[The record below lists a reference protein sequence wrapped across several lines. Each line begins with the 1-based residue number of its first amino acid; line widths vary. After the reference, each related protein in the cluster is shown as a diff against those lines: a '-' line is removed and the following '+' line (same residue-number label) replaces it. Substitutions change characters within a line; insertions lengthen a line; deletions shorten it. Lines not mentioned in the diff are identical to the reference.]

1 MAYFYNKINICLMN
15 EIQAEN
21 YSVFFAENGFKKLTQ
36 ILAGGGY
43 SKIFILT
50 DTNTTEYCLPYF
62 LQRLET
68 TLSFEIVEIEDGE
81 INKTIETCFE
91 VWSVLSEYEAD
102 RKAVFISLGGGVVTD
117 LGGFVAATYKR
128 GIDFISV
135 PTTLLAMVDASV
147 GGKTGV
153 DLGGLKNQVGLFV
166 NPQMVLVD
174 VNFLETLPGNEMRS
188 GLAEMYKHGLIADIS
203 YWNQLKDLSNFTT
216 ADLELLIYH
225 SINLK
230 NEIVLQDPKEKNE
243 RKKLNFGHTLGHAIE
258 TYHLNNDVLPTL
270 LHGEAVAIGMIL
282 EANIS
287 LQKGYISDLFYNEIK
302 LVLHNVFSQIQ
313 LSEKDIEE
321 CLRLLVH
328 DKKNELGCVNFTLLE
343 ENGRA
348 VINQEVSTESIIN
361 AFADYLS

>member
-1 MAYFYNKINICLMN
+1 MN

-21 YSVFFAENGFKKLTQ
+21 YSVFFAEHGFQNLSQ
-36 ILAGGGY
+36 ILANGGY

-50 DTNTTEYCLPYF
+50 DSNTTEYCLPYF

-68 TLSFEIVEIEDGE
+68 TLAFEIIEIEDGE
-81 INKTIETCFE
+81 VNKTIETCFE

-102 RKAVFISLGGGVVTD
+102 RKAIFISLGGGVVTD

-153 DLGGLKNQVGLFV
+153 DLGGLKNQVGLFA

-174 VNFLETLPGNEMRS
+174 ANFLETLPGNEMRS

-216 ADLELLIYH
+216 NDLELLIYH
-225 SINLK
+225 SVQLK
-230 NEIVLQDPKEKNE
+230 NEIVLQDPKEKNI

-258 TYHLNNDVLPTL
+258 SYHLNNDELPTL

-282 EANIS
+282 ESNLS
-287 LQKGYISDLFYNEIK
+287 LQKGYISELFYNEIK
-302 LVLHNVFSQIQ
+302 TVLNAVFPQIL
-313 LSEKDIEE
+313 LSEKDIEA
-321 CLRLLVH
+321 CLQLLVH
-328 DKKNELGCVNFTLLE
+328 DKKNELGCVNFTLIK
-343 ENGRA
+343 ENGVA
-348 VINQEVSTESIIN
+348 VINEEVTTEMIIN
-361 AFADYLS
+361 AFTDYLR

>member
-1 MAYFYNKINICLMN
+1 MI
-15 EIQAEN
+15 EIKAEN
-21 YSVFFAENGFKKLTQ
+21 YSVSFGEQGFKNLTS
-36 ILAGGGY
+36 ILSNGSY

-68 TLSFEIVEIEDGE
+68 TLPFEIIEIEDGE
-81 INKTIETCFE
+81 ANKNIETCFD
-91 VWSVLSEYEAD
+91 VWSVLSEFEAD
-102 RKAVFISLGGGVVTD
+102 RKCIFISLGGGVVTD

-128 GIDFISV
+128 GVDFISI

-153 DLGGLKNQVGLFV
+153 DLAGLKNQIGLFA
-166 NPQMVLVD
+166 NPQMVLID

-216 ADLELLIYH
+216 NDLELLIYH
-225 SINLK
+225 SVQLK
-230 NEIVLQDPKEKNE
+230 NEIVLLDPKEKNI

-258 TYHLNNDVLPTL
+258 SYHLNNENITTL
-270 LHGEAVAIGMIL
+270 LHGEAVAVGMIL

-287 LQKGYISDLFYNEIK
+287 LQKGFISEMYYNEIK
-302 LVLHNVFSQIQ
+302 HVLNDIFPVIE

-328 DKKNELGCVNFTLLE
+328 DKKNELGCINFTLIK
-343 ENGRA
+343 ENGEA
-348 VINQEVSTESIIN
+348 IINEEVSTEMIIN
-361 AFADYLS
+361 AFTDYLS

>member
-1 MAYFYNKINICLMN
+1 MN

-21 YSVFFAENGFKKLTQ
+21 YSIFFSENGFEKLNQ
-36 ILAGGGY
+36 ILVTNGY

-50 DTNTTEYCLPYF
+50 DSNTTEYCLPYF

-68 TLSFEIVEIEDGE
+68 NLLFEIIEIEDGE
-81 INKTIETCFE
+81 TNKTIETCFE

-102 RKAVFISLGGGVVTD
+102 RKALFISLGGGVVTD

-128 GIDFISV
+128 GIDFVSI

-153 DLGGLKNQVGLFV
+153 DLGGLKNQIGLFA

-216 ADLELLIYH
+216 NDLELLIYH
-225 SINLK
+225 SITIK
-230 NEIVLQDPKEKNE
+230 NNIVLEDPKEKNI

-258 TYHLNNDVLPTL
+258 SYHLNNDEIPTL

-282 EANIS
+282 ESNLS
-287 LQKGYISDLFYNEIK
+287 KQKGYISDIFYNEIVSI
-302 LVLHNVFSQIQ
+302 LNDVFPKIQ

-328 DKKNELGCVNFTLLE
+328 DKKNESGCVNFTLIK
-343 ENGRA
+343 ENGEA
-348 VINQEVSTESIIN
+348 LINQEVSTEMIIN
-361 AFADYLS
+361 AFAEYLS

>member
-1 MAYFYNKINICLMN
+1 MI

-21 YSVFFAENGFKKLTQ
+21 YSVSFGEQGFKNLTS
-36 ILAGGGY
+36 ILLNGSY

-50 DTNTTEYCLPYF
+50 DNNTTEYCLPYF
-62 LQRLET
+62 LKRLET
-68 TLSFEIVEIEDGE
+68 TLPFEIIEIEDGE
-81 INKTIETCFE
+81 ANKNIETCFE
-91 VWSVLSEYEAD
+91 VWSVLSEFEAD
-102 RKAVFISLGGGVVTD
+102 RKCIFISLGGGVVTD

-128 GIDFISV
+128 GVDFISI

-147 GGKTGV
+147 GGKTGI
-153 DLGGLKNQVGLFV
+153 DLAGLKNQIGLFA
-166 NPQMVLVD
+166 NPQMVLID

-216 ADLELLIYH
+216 NDLELLIYH
-225 SINLK
+225 SVQLK
-230 NEIVLQDPKEKNE
+230 NEIVLLDPKEKNI

-258 TYHLNNDVLPTL
+258 SYHLNNENITTL
-270 LHGEAVAIGMIL
+270 LHGEAVAVGMIL

-287 LQKGYISDLFYNEIK
+287 LQKGFISEMYYNEIK
-302 LVLHNVFSQIQ
+302 LVLNDIFPVIE

-328 DKKNELGCVNFTLLE
+328 DKKNELGCINFTLIK
-343 ENGRA
+343 ENGEA
-348 VINQEVSTESIIN
+348 IINEEVSTEMIIN
-361 AFADYLS
+361 AFTDYLS

>member
-1 MAYFYNKINICLMN
+1 MN

-21 YSVFFAENGFKKLTQ
+21 YSVFFAEKGFENLSL
-36 ILAGGGY
+36 ILANGGY

-50 DTNTTEYCLPYF
+50 DSNTSEFCLPYF

-68 TLSFEIVEIEDGE
+68 TLAFEIIEIEDGE
-81 INKTIETCFE
+81 VNKTIETCFE

-102 RKAVFISLGGGVVTD
+102 RKAMFISLGGGVVTD

-203 YWNQLKDLSNFTT
+203 YWNRLKDLSNFTT
-216 ADLELLIYH
+216 NDLELLIYH
-225 SINLK
+225 SITIK
-230 NEIVLQDPKEKNE
+230 NNIVLEDPKEKNV

-258 TYHLNNDVLPTL
+258 SYHLNNDEISTL
-270 LHGEAVAIGMIL
+270 LHGEAVAIGMVL
-282 EANIS
+282 ESNLS
-287 LQKGYISDLFYNEIK
+287 LQKGYISELFYNEIK
-302 LVLHNVFSQIQ
+302 AVLNAIFPQIQ
-313 LSEKDIEE
+313 LSEKDIYE

-328 DKKNELGCVNFTLLE
+328 DKKNELGCVNFTLIK
-343 ENGRA
+343 ENGEA
-348 VINQEVSTESIIN
+348 IINEEVSTEMIIN
-361 AFADYLS
+361 AFTEYLS

>member
-1 MAYFYNKINICLMN
+1 MN

-21 YSVFFAENGFKKLTQ
+21 YSVSFGEQGFKN
-36 ILAGGGY
+36 LASVLVNGGY

-68 TLSFEIVEIEDGE
+68 TLPFEIIEIEDGE
-81 INKTIETCFE
+81 VNKTIETCFE

-102 RKAVFISLGGGVVTD
+102 RKCIFISLGGGVVTD
-117 LGGFVAATYKR
+117 LGGFVASTYKR
-128 GIDFISV
+128 GVDFISI
-135 PTTLLAMVDASV
+135 PTTLLSMVDASI

-153 DLGGLKNQVGLFV
+153 DLGGLKNQVGLFA

-216 ADLELLIYH
+216 NDLELLIYH

-230 NEIVLQDPKEKNE
+230 NEIVLQDPKEKNI

-258 TYHLNNDVLPTL
+258 TYHLNNETVTTL
-270 LHGEAVAIGMIL
+270 LHGEAIAVGMVL
-282 EANIS
+282 EANLS
-287 LQKGYISDLFYNEIK
+287 LQKGYISELFYNEIK
-302 LVLHNVFSQIQ
+302 EVLNSIFPTIQ

-328 DKKNELGCVNFTLLE
+328 DKKNELGCINFTLLK
-343 ENGRA
+343 ENGDA
-348 VINQEVSTESIIN
+348 LINEEVSTEMIIA
-361 AFADYLS
+361 AFIDYLS

>member
-1 MAYFYNKINICLMN
+1 MN

-21 YSVFFAENGFKKLTQ
+21 YSIFFSENGFEKLNQ
-36 ILAGGGY
+36 ILVTNGY

-50 DTNTTEYCLPYF
+50 DSNTTEYCLPYF

-68 TLSFEIVEIEDGE
+68 NLLFEIIEIEDGE
-81 INKTIETCFE
+81 TNKTIETCFE

-102 RKAVFISLGGGVVTD
+102 RKALFISLGGGVVTD

-128 GIDFISV
+128 GIDFVSI

-153 DLGGLKNQVGLFV
+153 DLGGLKNQIGLFA

-216 ADLELLIYH
+216 NDLELLIYH
-225 SINLK
+225 SITIK
-230 NEIVLQDPKEKNE
+230 NNIVLEDPKEKNV

-258 TYHLNNDVLPTL
+258 SYHLNNDEIPTL

-282 EANIS
+282 ESNLS
-287 LQKGYISDLFYNEIK
+287 KQKGYISDIFYNEIVSI
-302 LVLHNVFSQIQ
+302 LNDVFPKIQ

-328 DKKNELGCVNFTLLE
+328 DKKNESGCVNFTLIK
-343 ENGRA
+343 ENGEA
-348 VINQEVSTESIIN
+348 IINQEVLTEMIIN
-361 AFADYLS
+361 AFAEYLS

>member
-1 MAYFYNKINICLMN
+1 MN

-21 YSVFFAENGFKKLTQ
+21 YSIFFSENGFEKLNQ
-36 ILAGGGY
+36 ILVTNGY

-50 DTNTTEYCLPYF
+50 DSNTTEYCLPYF

-68 TLSFEIVEIEDGE
+68 NLLFEIIEIEDGE
-81 INKTIETCFE
+81 TNKTIETCFE

-102 RKAVFISLGGGVVTD
+102 RKALFISLGGGVVTD

-128 GIDFISV
+128 GIDFVSI

-153 DLGGLKNQVGLFV
+153 DLGGLKNQIGLFA

-216 ADLELLIYH
+216 NDLELLIYH
-225 SINLK
+225 SITIK
-230 NEIVLQDPKEKNE
+230 NNIVLEDPKEKNI

-258 TYHLNNDVLPTL
+258 SYHLNNDEIPTL

-282 EANIS
+282 ESNLS
-287 LQKGYISDLFYNEIK
+287 KQKGYISDIFYNEIVSI
-302 LVLHNVFSQIQ
+302 LNDVFPKIQ

-328 DKKNELGCVNFTLLE
+328 DKKNESGCVNFTLIK
-343 ENGRA
+343 ENGEA
-348 VINQEVSTESIIN
+348 IINQEVLTEMIIN
-361 AFADYLS
+361 AFAEYLS

>member
-1 MAYFYNKINICLMN
+1 MN

-21 YSVFFAENGFKKLTQ
+21 YSVIFGEQGFKN
-36 ILAGGGY
+36 LASVLENGGY

-50 DTNTTEYCLPYF
+50 DSNTTEYCLPFF

-68 TLSFEIVEIEDGE
+68 TLAFEIIEIEDGE
-81 INKTIETCFE
+81 VNKTIETCFE

-153 DLGGLKNQVGLFV
+153 DLGGLKNQVGLFA

-174 VNFLETLPGNEMRS
+174 VNFLETLPANEMRS

-216 ADLELLIYH
+216 NDLELLIYH
-225 SINLK
+225 SITIK
-230 NEIVLQDPKEKNE
+230 NNIVLEDPKEKNI

-258 TYHLNNDVLPTL
+258 SYHLKNDEIPTL

-282 EANIS
+282 EANLS
-287 LQKGYISDLFYNEIK
+287 LQKGYISELFYNEIK
-302 LVLHNVFSQIQ
+302 NVLNGVFPLIQ

-328 DKKNELGCVNFTLLE
+328 DKKNESGCVNFTLIK
-343 ENGRA
+343 ENGEA
-348 VINQEVSTESIIN
+348 IINEEVSTEMIIS
-361 AFADYLS
+361 AFTEYLS

>member
-1 MAYFYNKINICLMN
+1 MN

-21 YSVFFAENGFKKLTQ
+21 YSVFFAEKGFENLSQ
-36 ILAGGGY
+36 FLVNGGY

-50 DTNTTEYCLPYF
+50 DSNTTEYCLPYF
-62 LQRLET
+62 LQKLET
-68 TLSFEIVEIEDGE
+68 TLAFEIIEIEDGE
-81 INKTIETCFE
+81 VNKTIETCFE

-102 RKAVFISLGGGVVTD
+102 RKAMFISLGGGVVTD

-153 DLGGLKNQVGLFV
+153 DLGGLKNQVGLFA

-216 ADLELLIYH
+216 NDLELLIYH
-225 SINLK
+225 SITIK
-230 NEIVLQDPKEKNE
+230 NNIVLEDPKEKNI

-258 TYHLNNDVLPTL
+258 SYHLNNDEISTL
-270 LHGEAVAIGMIL
+270 LHGEAVAIGMVL
-282 EANIS
+282 ESNLS
-287 LQKGYISDLFYNEIK
+287 LQKGYISELFYNEIK
-302 LVLHNVFSQIQ
+302 AVLNAIFPQIQ
-313 LSEKDIEE
+313 LSEKDIYE

-328 DKKNELGCVNFTLLE
+328 DKKNELGCVNFTLIK
-343 ENGRA
+343 ENGEA
-348 VINQEVSTESIIN
+348 IINEEVSTEMIIN
-361 AFADYLS
+361 AFTEYLS

>member
-1 MAYFYNKINICLMN
+1 MN

-21 YSVFFAENGFKKLTQ
+21 YSVFFAEKGFENLSQ
-36 ILAGGGY
+36 ILANGGY

-50 DTNTTEYCLPYF
+50 DSNTTEYCLPYF

-68 TLSFEIVEIEDGE
+68 TLAFEIIEIEDGE
-81 INKTIETCFE
+81 VNKTIETCFE

-102 RKAVFISLGGGVVTD
+102 RKAMFISLGGGVVTD

-153 DLGGLKNQVGLFV
+153 DLGGLKNQVGLFA

-203 YWNQLKDLSNFTT
+203 YWNRLKDLSNFTT
-216 ADLELLIYH
+216 NDLELLIYH
-225 SINLK
+225 SITIK
-230 NEIVLQDPKEKNE
+230 NNIVLEDPKEKNI

-258 TYHLNNDVLPTL
+258 SYHLNNDEISTL
-270 LHGEAVAIGMIL
+270 LHGEAVVIGMIL
-282 EANIS
+282 ESNLS
-287 LQKGYISDLFYNEIK
+287 LQKGYISELFYNEIK
-302 LVLHNVFSQIQ
+302 SVLSAIFPQIQ
-313 LSEKDIEE
+313 LSEKDIHK

-328 DKKNELGCVNFTLLE
+328 DKKNELGCVNFTLIK
-343 ENGRA
+343 ENGEA
-348 VINQEVSTESIIN
+348 IINEEVSTEMIIN
-361 AFADYLS
+361 AFTEYLS